1 MFACMK
7 QDHKNEGKGY
17 LPSIAIV
24 QILDVKHRTGL
35 SVIYHNKMD
44 NMEQV
49 STNILMSILV

>member
-1 MFACMK
+1 MK
-7 QDHKNEGKGY
+7 QDHKDEGKGY

-35 SVIYHNKMD
+35 SVIYHNKIY